1 MIDDLSK
8 LIEKNWSKYGR
19 TEPYERNRISLTKF
33 CQRVVQPHTK
43 VLYFVTHRGT
53 PLCIL
58 KTVRGSEYNEHLLRE
73 AKHQAAAPTTNILSA
88 PRVFWTDEVR
98 GRAVY
103 AEEYID
109 ALPVSLHDYRALTP
123 EIAAFSE
130 LMPHGGSIQSNEF
143 ADRIAPYL
151 PEDPVLA
158 RHLATLR
165 ELKAPV
171 QLGLS
176 HGDMGRQNILGTAT
190 RAWVIDWERSGDVPV
205 RYFDLY
211 ATAFRLRKRWG
222 RASVPSLT
230 VSVEV
235 EQCLVAVTEIYVRL
249 YSKYLHRYRHL
260 AAISLDVLP

>member
-1 MIDDLSK
+1 MIDELSA
-8 LIEKNWSKYGR
+8 LIEKHWSIYGR
-19 TEPYERNRISLTKF
+19 TEPYERYRISFTKF

-43 VLYFVTHRGT
+43 VLYFVTYREA

-58 KTVRGSEYNEHLLRE
+58 KTVRGPEYNENLLRE
-73 AKHQAAAPTTNILSA
+73 AKYQAAAPRTAVLSA

-109 ALPVSLHDYRALTP
+109 ALPVSLHDYRALAP
-123 EIAAFSE
+123 EIATFSAA
-130 LMPHGGSIQSNEF
+130 MPQSGTIRSDEF
-143 ADRIAPYL
+143 ADRIAPFV
-151 PEDPVLA
+151 PEDPVLT

-165 ELKAPV
+165 ALKAPL

-190 RAWVIDWERSGDVPV
+190 RAWVIDWERAGDVPV

-211 ATAFRLRKRWG
+211 ATDFRLRKRWG

-230 VSVEV
+230 VSEEV

-249 YSKYLHRYRHL
+249 YSKYLHRYRDL
-260 AAISLDVLP
+260 AAISVV

>member
-1 MIDDLSK
+1 MIDELTA

-19 TEPYERNRISLTKF
+19 TEPYERYRISFTKF

-43 VLYFVTHRGT
+43 VLYFVTYREA

-58 KTVRGSEYNEHLLRE
+58 KTVRGPEYNENLLRE
-73 AKHQAAAPTTNILSA
+73 AKYQAAAPRTAVLSA

-109 ALPVSLHDYRALTP
+109 ALPVSLHDYRALAP
-123 EIAAFSE
+123 EIATFSAA
-130 LMPHGGSIQSNEF
+130 MPQSGTIRSDEF
-143 ADRIAPYL
+143 ADRIAPFV
-151 PEDPVLA
+151 PEDPVLT

-165 ELKAPV
+165 ALKAPL

-190 RAWVIDWERSGDVPV
+190 RAWIIDWERAGEVPV
-205 RYFDLY
+205 HLFDAY
-211 ATAFRLRKRWG
+211 ALQFHLRRRGAKR
-222 RASVPSLT
+222 AAQLT
-230 VSVEV
+230 LPGENVELLRV
-235 EQCLVAVTEIYVRL
+235 VTEIYVRL
-249 YSKYLHRYRHL
+249 YKRYPL
-260 AAISLDVLP
+260 AYRLVVKSEVPMIP